1 MKGSPTYASSHFIH
15 QLFLRLGPSLT
26 DPALKE
32 FLPTADVPY
41 TTQFTTTTWGSPERT
56 SYSPISMPKL
66 RDDRVA
72 LVVSSTSWTPDEDF
86 GILLEALKMYEE
98 RAQEVNRDPQSHLT
112 GKLPRIWVVITG
124 KGPLRTAYMS
134 DVAKLQDKWTF
145 VRCTS
150 LWLEAEDYPL
160 LLGEGI

>member
-1 MKGSPTYASSHFIH
+1 
-15 QLFLRLGPSLT
+15 
-26 DPALKE
+26 
-32 FLPTADVPY
+32 
-41 TTQFTTTTWGSPERT
+41 
-56 SYSPISMPKL
+56 MPKL

-98 RAQEVNRDPQSHLT
+98 RAQEVNCDPQSHIT

-134 DVAKLQDKWTF
+134 DVAKLQDKWAF